1 MCGGTL
7 GHEMLIAVG
16 WELPVTLGLTALAG
30 VFMFVYVERF
40 MRLPPE
46 GGGSLDERALVRK
59 LVTTWELSA
68 AERRALPS
76 RKARA
81 SLACQAIADVLSEG
95 CWFPPNRRPDQGFDG
110 GLIERRPDGTFAL
123 HWKAGGGTTRLGASS
138 VEPYPTAADAA
149 REWLRRTCPR
159 DIDGVDLDWAS

>member
-1 MCGGTL
+1 
-7 GHEMLIAVG
+7 
-16 WELPVTLGLTALAG
+16 
-30 VFMFVYVERF
+30 MFVYVERF
-40 MRLPPE
+40 MRLPSE
-46 GGGSLDERALVRK
+46 GGGSLDERGLVRK

-68 AERRALPS
+68 AERRALPN
-76 RKARA
+76 RKSRA

-95 CWFPPNRRPDQGFDG
+95 GWFPPYRRPDQGFDG

-123 HWKAGGGTTRLGASS
+123 HWKSGGATTRLGASP
-138 VEPYPTAADAA
+138 VAPYPTAADAA